1 VLSPRGQ
8 ESPLLAGALRHWPA
22 PGLVEALRTVP
33 VRSCTI
39 DGELVADEDDRAGD
53 IWTLHRALRERRD
66 EQICIVG
73 FDLLHLDGRDLR
85 VLPWTERKARLDGL
99 TARARLEQLLMVEHF
114 NDGNAAPNLRA
125 LTAAFF
131 DSIDPG
137 CVKTT
142 SQLRFRS
149 QIAGGRDGAVRGGRG
164 SGAGDAVAG
173 VPR

>member
-1 VLSPRGQ
+1 MLSPRGQ

-22 PGLVEALRTVP
+22 PGLVEALRT

-85 VLPWTERKARLDGL
+85 VLPWTERKARLERL
-99 TARARLEQLLMVEHF
+99 TARAGLEQLLMVEHF
-114 NDGNAAPNLRA
+114 NDGERL
-125 LTAAFF
+125 LTTAERLGLEGVV
-131 DSIDPG
+131 SKRRSEPYRSG
-137 CVKTT
+137 RQSCWMKVKCEAWREKNRERWR
-142 SQLRFRS
+142 LF
-149 QIAGGRDGAVRGGRG
+149 A
-164 SGAGDAVAG
+164 
-173 VPR
+173 